1 MNIETVKPEYRELI
15 LKAATEVVDLR
26 GADLSGTNLSWAD
39 LRGADLSGTNLS
51 WADLRGADL
60 SGTNLSGTNLSWA
73 DLSGTN
79 LSGTNL
85 SWADLRGADL
95 RGANLSDADLR
106 GANLSGTNLRGAN
119 LKVYQA
125 GEWISYITPS
135 HIRIGCQFHETKKWR
150 EFSDSEIDA
159 MNRNALAYWKENKA
173 IVLSIAESFVEQEKK
188 FS

>member
-26 GADLSGTNLSWAD
+26 GADL
-39 LRGADLSGTNLS
+39 RGADLSGTNLS

-60 SGTNLSGTNLSWA
+60 RGA
-73 DLSGTN
+73 D
-79 LSGTNL
+79 L

-173 IVLSIAESFVEQEKK
+173 IVLSIAESFSVRD
-188 FS
+188 SSASCGT

>member
-26 GADLSGTNLSWAD
+26 GANLSGTNLSGTN

-60 SGTNLSGTNLSWA
+60 RGADLSGTNLRGA

-85 SWADLRGADL
+85 SGTNLRGADL
-95 RGANLSDADLR
+95 SGTNLSDADLR
-106 GANLSGTNLRGAN
+106 GADLSGTNLRGAN

>member
-26 GADLSGTNLSWAD
+26 GANLRGANLSGTNLSGTNLSWAD
-39 LRGADLSGTNLS
+39 LRGANLS
-51 WADLRGADL
+51 DADL

-79 LSGTNL
+79 LRG
-85 SWADLRGADL
+85 ADLSDADL
-95 RGANLSDADLR
+95 RGANLSDAD
-106 GANLSGTNLRGAN
+106 LRGAN

>member
-106 GANLSGTNLRGAN
+106 GANL
-119 LKVYQA
+119 KVYQA

-159 MNRNALAYWKENKA
+159 LT
-173 IVLSIAESFVEQEKK
+173 SSPP
-188 FS
+188 

>member
-26 GADLSGTNLSWAD
+26 GAN
-39 LRGADLSGTNLS
+39 
-51 WADLRGADL
+51 
-60 SGTNLSGTNLSWA
+60 
-73 DLSGTN
+73 
-79 LSGTNL
+79 
-85 SWADLRGADL
+85 
-95 RGANLSDADLR
+95 LR
-106 GANLSGTNLRGAN
+106 GANLSGTNLRGADLSGAN

>member
-15 LKAATEVVDLR
+15 LKAATEVV
-26 GADLSGTNLSWAD
+26 
-39 LRGADLSGTNLS
+39 
-51 WADLRGADL
+51 
-60 SGTNLSGTNLSWA
+60 
-73 DLSGTN
+73 
-79 LSGTNL
+79 
-85 SWADLRGADL
+85 
-95 RGANLSDADLR
+95 DLR

>member
-26 GADLSGTNLSWAD
+26 GADLSGTNLS
-39 LRGADLSGTNLS
+39 GTNLS

-60 SGTNLSGTNLSWA
+60 RGANLS
-73 DLSGTN
+73 D
-79 LSGTNL
+79 
-85 SWADLRGADL
+85 ADLRGADL

>member
-26 GADLSGTNLSWAD
+26 GADLSGTNLS
-39 LRGADLSGTNLS
+39 GTNLS
-51 WADLRGADL
+51 WAD
-60 SGTNLSGTNLSWA
+60 
-73 DLSGTN
+73 

>member
-26 GADLSGTNLSWAD
+26 GAN
-39 LRGADLSGTNLS
+39 
-51 WADLRGADL
+51 L
-60 SGTNLSGTNLSWA
+60 SGTNLSGTNLRGA
-73 DLSGTN
+73 D

-106 GANLSGTNLRGAN
+106 GANLSDADLRGAN

>member
-26 GADLSGTNLSWAD
+26 GADLRGANLSD
-39 LRGADLSGTNLS
+39 ADLSGTNL
-51 WADLRGADL
+51 RG
-60 SGTNLSGTNLSWA
+60 A

-95 RGANLSDADLR
+95 RGANLSDAD
-106 GANLSGTNLRGAN
+106 LRGAN

>member
-26 GADLSGTNLSWAD
+26 GADLRGANLSD
-39 LRGADLSGTNLS
+39 
-51 WADLRGADL
+51 
-60 SGTNLSGTNLSWA
+60 
-73 DLSGTN
+73 
-79 LSGTNL
+79 
-85 SWADLRGADL
+85 ADLRGADL

-106 GANLSGTNLRGAN
+106 GADLRGADLRGANLSDADLRGADLRGANLSDADLRGADLRGADLSGTNLRGAN